1 MAPPS
6 PLTAMANRPKQP
18 PDALSALAERYL
30 DLCQQHM
37 TALASDHRLAETLR
51 LWHHWWRAAGRP
63 AERDH
68 GPGDE
73 FGADRPAAGLSPR
86 RPAAAGPA
94 SGDGGGDLDEL
105 RRRLR
110 QLEDRLAALERDSHR

>member
-37 TALASDHRLAETLR
+37 TALASDHRLAETLP
-51 LWHHWWRAAGRP
+51 LWHHWWWAAGRP
-63 AERDH
+63 AERDN
-68 GPGDE
+68 
-73 FGADRPAAGLSPR
+73 AR
-86 RPAAAGPA
+86 
-94 SGDGGGDLDEL
+94 
-105 RRRLR
+105 
-110 QLEDRLAALERDSHR
+110 